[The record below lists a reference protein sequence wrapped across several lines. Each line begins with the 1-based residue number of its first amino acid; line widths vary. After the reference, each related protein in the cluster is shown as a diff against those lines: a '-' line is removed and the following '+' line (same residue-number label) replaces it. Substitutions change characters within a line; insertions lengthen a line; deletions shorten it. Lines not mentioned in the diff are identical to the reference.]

1 MNHTSE
7 QVFQLFME
15 KLSGDISPEDEAVL
29 EEMLSENPSYREIW
43 HSMEEKA
50 AQLNMHEFLDRVNA
64 GAELDSLKGQ
74 INARAGQAGAHAGQ
88 TDIHSGAPA
97 PKIFSLKKGLSAA
110 AIFLIMI
117 GGGYFIF
124 FKKTVT
130 TNKDTIAAFVQKN
143 QQSVSLLL
151 NNGKSVDLGGTN
163 AGRPIALGTTT
174 LNAGKGMLEYTS
186 EDTTQNTLSVP
197 AGGNY
202 KVVLSDGTEVSLNAA
217 TRLRFPFRFSR
228 TERDVYLEG
237 EAYFKVARDAGRPF
251 IVHTPLTR
259 VNVLG
264 TSFNINTYEEGKVR
278 TALVEG
284 KVMMQSNDGKDMTL
298 RPGYAADYQV
308 TKGFL
313 SEKFDEEDELSW
325 MNGVYY
331 FHDMP
336 VVTLTQVAAR
346 CYGIIIVI
354 DKEKFAGR
362 SVTGLLN
369 RNKLSDFLNDLE
381 TTAHIKY
388 YYSGNNL
395 YLE

>member
-1 MNHTSE
+1 MNHSNE

-15 KLSGDISPEDEAVL
+15 KLSGDISPEDEVVL
-29 EEMLSENPSYREIW
+29 EEMLSENPSFREIW

-50 AQLNMHEFLDRVNA
+50 AQLNIHEFLDRVNA

-74 INARAGQAGAHAGQ
+74 ISARAGQTALPSGNHA
-88 TDIHSGAPA
+88 S
-97 PKIFSLKKGLSAA
+97 KIFSLKIFSLKRGLSVA

-117 GGGYFIF
+117 GVGYFIF
-124 FKKTVT
+124 FKKGVT
-130 TNKDTIAAFVQKN
+130 TNKAAIAAFVQKN

-151 NNGKSVDLGGTN
+151 NNGKAVDLGATN
-163 AGRPIALGTTT
+163 AGRPIALGNTT
-174 LNAGKGMLEYTS
+174 LNASKGILEYTS

-202 KVVLSDGTEVSLNAA
+202 KVVLSDGTVVSLNAA
-217 TRLRFPFRFSR
+217 TRLHFPFRFSKTR
-228 TERDVYLEG
+228 RDVYLEG
-237 EAYFKVARDAGRPF
+237 EAYFKVASDSRRPF
-251 IVHTPLTR
+251 IVHTPLTQ

-264 TSFNINTYEEGKVR
+264 TSFNINTYEDGKVR

-284 KVMMQSNDGKDMTL
+284 KVMTQSNDGKGMTL

-308 TKGFL
+308 AKGFL

-331 FHDMP
+331 FHDMS
-336 VVTLTQVAAR
+336 VVTLTQIASR
-346 CYGIIIVI
+346 CYGINIVI

>member
-1 MNHTSE
+1 MNHTNE

-15 KLSGDISPEDEAVL
+15 KLSGDISPEDEAAL
-29 EEMLSENPSYREIW
+29 EEMLSENPSFREIW
-43 HSMEEKA
+43 HSLEEKT
-50 AQLNMHEFLDRVNA
+50 AQLNINEFLDRLSA
-64 GAELDSLKGQ
+64 GTDLDKLKEQ
-74 INARAGQAGAHAGQ
+74 ISTRAGNP
-88 TDIHSGAPA
+88 T
-97 PKIFSLKKGLSAA
+97 PKIFSLKKALSVA

-124 FKKTVT
+124 FRKEVT
-130 TNKDTIAAFVQKN
+130 ANKERIAAFVRKN

-151 NNGKSVDLGGTN
+151 NNGESVDLGRAN
-163 AGRPIALGTTT
+163 AGRSITLGNTT
-174 LNAGKGMLEYTS
+174 LNAGKEALEYTS

-202 KVVLSDGTEVSLNAA
+202 KIVLSDGTEVSLNAA
-217 TRLRFPFRFSR
+217 TRLRFPFRFAKTR
-228 TERDVYLEG
+228 REVYLEG
-237 EAYFKVARDAGRPF
+237 EAYFKVANDARRPF
-251 IVHTPLTR
+251 IVHTLLTR
-259 VNVLG
+259 VSVLG
-264 TSFNINTYEEGKVR
+264 TSFNVNTYEEGKVR

-284 KVMMQSNDGKDMTL
+284 KVIAQSNDGRNMEL
-298 RPGYAADYQV
+298 RPGYAAEYQAA
-308 TKGFL
+308 KGFS

-336 VVTLTQVAAR
+336 VISLVHIASR
-346 CYGIIIVI
+346 YYGVNIVI

-369 RNKLSDFLNDLE
+369 RSKLSDFLNDLE